1 MTPLQNA
8 RNNGITVWSECG
20 VLAFDET
27 DLCKSQVD
35 WLRTHKQQLLTELQ
49 AECELSA
56 ATCWKTVFEAH
67 VALLKDGRQE
77 PSQTAI
83 ALAWDFTLTDWLN
96 ANPERSSAVAG
107 CAYCGGRNGVILPY
121 GIEPNVTW
129 LHDKC
134 WHLWSEERE
143 RHASQALQ
151 KLGIAPP
158 SATDAEPSGD
168 HI

>member
-27 DLCKSQVD
+27 DLRKSQVD
-35 WLRTHKQQLLTELQ
+35 WLRTYKQQLLTELQ

-56 ATCWKTVFEAH
+56 ATCWKTVFEEH
-67 VALLKDGRQE
+67 VALLTNGGAE
-77 PSQTAI
+77 PSQQAF
-83 ALAWDFTLTDWLN
+83 ALAWDRTLTEWLN
-96 ANPERSSAVAG
+96 AHPEQSSAIAG
-107 CAYCGGRNGVILPY
+107 CAYCGSRGGVILPY

-129 LHDKC
+129 LHETC
-134 WHLWSEERE
+134 WSDWSKERE
-143 RHASQALQ
+143 QRATQALQ